1 LFGAISSA
9 DVTPPEI
16 TVEGNNP
23 VNLQLGEN
31 FVEPGVNA
39 VDDKD
44 GVVEVETGGVIDPA
58 IVGTYTLTYSA
69 TDNSGN
75 VATAQRSVIVGN
87 AF

>member
-1 LFGAISSA
+1 M
-9 DVTPPEI
+9 
-16 TVEGNNP
+16 
-23 VNLQLGEN
+23 
-31 FVEPGVNA
+31 NA

-44 GVVEVETGGVIDPA
+44 GVVEVETGGVIDPT